1 MLSLLFGRVFNR
13 LIDAQPPPPPP
24 PPTPSPFLVKIQR
37 TEQMLFFVLVWKIF
51 TGDGDSSTLAV
62 RGLWNSD
69 VIAENISGINIG

>member
-1 MLSLLFGRVFNR
+1 
-13 LIDAQPPPPPP
+13 
-24 PPTPSPFLVKIQR
+24 
-37 TEQMLFFVLVWKIF
+37 MLFFVLVWKTF

>member
-13 LIDAQPPPPPP
+13 LIDAHPPPP

-37 TEQMLFFVLVWKIF
+37 IDQMLFFVLVWKTF

-62 RGLWNSD
+62 RGLWNSN